1 MKYYDSLVVFSHS
14 QKLPSLAKP
23 LYGIGFKLGG
33 SDQDEMTSNVQ
44 SYIEYLCALQKW
56 VFDDKCTIDDKDIN
70 IWIDKEGNAGKFS
83 LKDEFFKN
91 YIADAYAKRPID
103 YMILYDC
110 NMSFKDDEIT
120 ENDFITKNIRALWKR
135 KY

>member
-14 QKLPSLAKP
+14 QKLPSIAKP
-23 LYGIGFKLGG
+23 LYGIGFKLEG

-44 SYIEYLCALQKW
+44 SYIEYLCAVRKW
-56 VFDDKCTIDDKDIN
+56 MFEDGCSIDYNDIN
-70 IWIDKEGNAGKFS
+70 IWIDSEGTTRRFS
-83 LKDEFFKN
+83 LDDEFFKN
-91 YIADAYAKRPID
+91 YLAEAYAKRPID

-110 NMSFKDDEIT
+110 NMSFNDGEIA